1 MNNNSLSESSWAT
14 SMYQTL
20 STLSKA
26 GWTLGMLKGLA
37 EKESDLWYSPQFTLL
52 DNINERGNG
61 WKVIIVSSLFKI
73 KNSGSVEEVHKIAK
87 SALNKLSKIKAW
99 NEHTKVIS
107 SFKEIGKGGESEI
120 N

>member
-52 DNINERGNG
+52 DDMNERGNG
-61 WKVIIVSSLFKI
+61 WKKTIVSSIFKV
-73 KNSGSVEEVHKIAK
+73 KNSSSVEEVHKIAK
-87 SALNKLSKIKAW
+87 SALNRLSKIKAW
-99 NEHTKVIS
+99 NEYTKS
-107 SFKEIGKGGESEI
+107 LRSFNERGKEENLE
-120 N
+120 